1 MYFEDFYQG
10 YSFETK
16 KKTITKE
23 DIISFAEKWDY
34 QSFHLDENAAR
45 QSHYGGLIASDWQT
59 LRIAFT
65 LILDTQKIS
74 DCSMGSP
81 GLDKVNWFKPV
92 RPNDTIHCLVTVKSS
107 RKSNSKPFG
116 VTKILVEVFNR
127 ERDLVAD
134 MAAVWFLKLA
144 NSKKQT
150 TPPPYQKS
158 LD

>member
-16 KKTITKE
+16 KKTITKK

-34 QSFHLDENAAR
+34 QPFHIDEKLAK
-45 QSHYGGLIASDWQT
+45 QSSYGGLIASGWQT
-59 LRIAFT
+59 IAIAHS

-74 DCSMGSP
+74 KCSMGSP

-92 RPNDTIHCLVTVKSS
+92 RPNDTIHCTVTVKSS

-116 VTKILVEVFNR
+116 VTTILVEVFNQKK
-127 ERDLVAD
+127 ELVAD
-134 MAAVWFLKLA
+134 MTAVWFLKLG
-144 NSKKQT
+144 NSQE
-150 TPPPYQKS
+150 
-158 LD
+158 